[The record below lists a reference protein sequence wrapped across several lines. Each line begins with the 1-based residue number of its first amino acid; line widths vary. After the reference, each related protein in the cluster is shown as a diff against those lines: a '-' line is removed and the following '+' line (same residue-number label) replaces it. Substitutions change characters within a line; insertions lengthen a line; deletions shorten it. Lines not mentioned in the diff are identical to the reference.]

1 MRFLNYIVEWS
12 LNNKAIVLIVTFF
25 FILYGLA
32 NISKLK
38 LDAIPDVTNVQVQI
52 VTSAPTLSSLEMEQY
67 VTYPVEWGVS
77 GIPDIKEIRSIS
89 RYGISLVTIVFN
101 DHIDLMKARQLV
113 SERMLEIQ
121 KTIPSKYGSPQI
133 GPLSTALGEVIQFT
147 LTSPKHTTKEL
158 TTTLQ
163 WYISPIL
170 KTVPGVVEVNIF
182 GGQTKQYAINLNL
195 KSMQSLGVSVEDIM
209 NAVDSNNISE
219 GGGYIEHFHEHTII
233 GVQSLLK
240 EKDDFQ
246 TIFVKNTKDG
256 NPIFLKNIA
265 NITESYELRKG
276 AATQNGNTEV
286 VGGMALMLI
295 GENSLEVSEAVKEKL
310 QLIEP
315 TLEEGMKF
323 DIFYDRSEMVWS
335 TIYTVVKNLSEGA
348 IFVILILFLL
358 LGDLRSGLIIA
369 VIIPLC
375 MLFAILI
382 MIVREAP
389 ANLMSMGAIDFGL
402 LVDGA
407 VIVVENATRRLSLKR
422 NELKRELTKQEKKET
437 ILSATVEVRKATIF
451 GELII
456 GVVYIPILALSGTEG
471 KLFIPMALTVIYA
484 ISGAFIFTLTVVPVL
499 ADIFLKIPKDHHEE
513 TKLFQ
518 WIQNKY
524 NPMLSFSMKHRTKV
538 VSSAIG
544 FFLLTI
550 VLFPFLG
557 AEFIP
562 TLDEGSSL
570 LEINRLPSASLEE
583 SIRSTLKIERIL
595 LTPEFPEIKSVV
607 SKTGSPNLSLEPMG
621 IEKSDV
627 FIQLNERSTWKRSRN
642 EFLNQIAKAI
652 ESEIPE
658 ITFGMSQPIEMRTN
672 EMVAGIRSDIGIK
685 IFGEDILTLR
695 KLGEQTASKF
705 KNIPGVKDIRI
716 EQLGG
721 ISFIKVIPNREK
733 MARYGV
739 DAKQI
744 GQVLQMVSSGLNA
757 SQLIDGAKRFNIA
770 LKLQDPPNETL
781 ESWRPILISTRNQG
795 YVPLGD
801 LAEIIK
807 QDGPAQISH
816 EWQERRILVEFN
828 VRERDLMS
836 VVSDVEEI
844 LAKDKLLPPGYR
856 YSLDGSFKNYLSARK
871 TLLWVV
877 PITFAMILFLLWLAI
892 SDITS
897 ALLLFINIPFALAG
911 GILALFL
918 RGLPFSISAGIG
930 FIALFGV
937 AVLNGLVL
945 VTFSKQLEKEKILP
959 MKAIQDAALLRV
971 RPVLMTGM
979 VAILGFIPMA
989 LSTNP
994 GAEVQ
999 RPLATVLIGGLI
1011 TNALLTLLVF
1021 PAFYSLVYEK
1031 ILSLT
1036 PSSKKQT

>member
-1 MRFLNYIVEWS
+1 MKLLNYIVEWS
-12 LNNKAIVLIVTFF
+12 LNNRIIVLILTFF
-25 FILYGLA
+25 FILYGIA
-32 NISKLK
+32 NIHKLK
-38 LDAIPDVTNVQVQI
+38 LDAIPDVTNIQVQI

-89 RYGISLVTIVFN
+89 RYGLSLVTIVFN
-101 DHIDLMKARQLV
+101 DDLDLMVARQLV

-121 KTIPSKYGSPQI
+121 KQIPTKYGTPQI

-147 LTSPKHTTKEL
+147 LTSEKHTSKEL

-163 WYISPIL
+163 WYISPLL

-182 GGQTKQYAINLNL
+182 GGETKQYAININL
-195 KSMQSLGVSVEDIM
+195 KSMQSLAVNTEDIM

-219 GGGYIEHFHEHTII
+219 GGGYIEHKHEHTII

-240 EKDDFQ
+240 TKEDFQ
-246 TIFVKNTKDG
+246 SIYIKNTKDG
-256 NPIFLKNIA
+256 NPIYLKNVA
-265 NITESYELRKG
+265 TITESYELRKG
-276 AATQNGNTEV
+276 AATQNGNREV

-295 GENSLEVSEAVKEKL
+295 GENSLDVSEAVKEKL
-310 QLIEP
+310 KFIEP
-315 TLEEGMKF
+315 TLEDGMEF
-323 DIFYDRSEMVWS
+323 NIFYDRSKMVWS
-335 TIYTVVKNLSEGA
+335 TIYTVMKNLGEGA
-348 IFVILILFLL
+348 IFVVIILFLL
-358 LGDLRSGLIIA
+358 LGNLRSGLIIA

-407 VIVVENATRRLSLKR
+407 VIVVENATRRLSIRK
-422 NELKRELTKQEKKET
+422 NELKRELSKEEKRET
-437 ILSATVEVRKATIF
+437 ILDATIEVRKATIF
-451 GELII
+451 GEIII
-456 GVVYIPILALSGTEG
+456 GIVYIPILALSGTEG

-484 ISGAFIFTLTVVPVL
+484 ISGAFIFTLTIVPVL
-499 ADIFLKIPKDHHEE
+499 ADIFLKIPEGHKEE
-513 TKLFQ
+513 TKLFE
-518 WIQNKY
+518 WIQAKY
-524 NPMLSFSMKHRTKV
+524 NPMLRFSLKHRMRI
-538 VSSAIG
+538 VSAAVG
-544 FFLLTI
+544 FFLFTI
-550 VLFPFLG
+550 ILFPFLG

-562 TLDEGSSL
+562 TLDEGSTL

-595 LTPEFPEIKSVV
+595 LTTEFPEIKSVV

-627 FIQLNERSTWKRSRN
+627 FIQLNDRSTWERSRS
-642 EFLNQIAKAI
+642 EFLSQIAETI
-652 ESEIPE
+652 EREIPE
-658 ITFGMSQPIEMRTN
+658 ISFGISQPIEMRTN
-672 EMVAGIRSDIGIK
+672 EMVAGIRSDIGVK

-695 KLGEQTASKF
+695 KLGEETADRF

-744 GQVLQMVSSGLNA
+744 GQLLQMISSGLNT

-770 LKLQDPPNETL
+770 LKLQNPPNESL
-781 ESWRPILISTRNQG
+781 ESWQPILIPSRNQG
-795 YVPLGD
+795 YIPLGD
-801 LAEIIK
+801 IAEIRK
-807 QDGPAQISH
+807 EDGPAQISH
-816 EWQERRILVEFN
+816 EWQERRLLVEFN
-828 VRERDLMS
+828 VRDRDVMS
-836 VVSDVEEI
+836 VVSDVEKI
-844 LAKDKLLPPGYR
+844 LSNDKILPPGYR
-856 YSLDGSFKNYLSARK
+856 FELDGTFKNYLSARN

-892 SDITS
+892 QDMTS
-897 ALLLFINIPFALAG
+897 ALLLFINIPFAIAG
-911 GILALFL
+911 GILALFM
-918 RGLPFSISAGIG
+918 RSLPFSISAGIG

-945 VTFSKQLEKEKILP
+945 VTFSKQLEKKNMTP
-959 MKAIQDAALLRV
+959 MKAIEHAALLRV

-1021 PAFYSLVYEK
+1021 PAFYSLVYDK

-1036 PSSKKQT
+1036 PASKKQT

>member
-1 MRFLNYIVEWS
+1 MKLLNYIVEWS
-12 LNNKAIVLIVTFF
+12 LNNRIIVLILTFF
-25 FILYGLA
+25 FILYGIA
-32 NISKLK
+32 NLHKLK
-38 LDAIPDVTNVQVQI
+38 LDAIPDVTNIQVQI

-89 RYGISLVTIVFN
+89 RYGLSLVTIVFN
-101 DHIDLMKARQLV
+101 DDIDLMLARQLV

-121 KTIPSKYGSPQI
+121 KQIPTKYGTPQI

-147 LTSPKHTTKEL
+147 LTSEKHTSKEL

-163 WYISPIL
+163 WYISPLL

-182 GGQTKQYAINLNL
+182 GGETKQYAININL
-195 KSMQSLGVSVEDIM
+195 KSMQSLEVNTEDIM

-219 GGGYIEHFHEHTII
+219 GGGYIEHKHEHTII

-240 EKDDFQ
+240 TKEDFQ
-246 TIFVKNTKDG
+246 SIYIKNTKDG
-256 NPIFLKNIA
+256 NPIYLKNVA
-265 NITESYELRKG
+265 TITESYELRKG
-276 AATQNGNTEV
+276 AATQNGNREV

-295 GENSLEVSEAVKEKL
+295 GENSLDVSEAVKEKL
-310 QLIEP
+310 KFIEP
-315 TLEEGMKF
+315 TLEDGMEF
-323 DIFYDRSEMVWS
+323 NIFYDRSKMVWS
-335 TIYTVVKNLSEGA
+335 TIYTVMKNLGEGA
-348 IFVILILFLL
+348 IFVVIILFLL
-358 LGDLRSGLIIA
+358 LGNLRSGLIIA

-407 VIVVENATRRLSLKR
+407 VIVVENATRRLSIRK
-422 NELKRELTKQEKKET
+422 NELKRELSKEEKRET
-437 ILSATVEVRKATIF
+437 ILDATIEVRKATIF
-451 GELII
+451 GEIII
-456 GVVYIPILALSGTEG
+456 GIVYIPILALSGTEG

-484 ISGAFIFTLTVVPVL
+484 ISGAFIFTLTIVPVL
-499 ADIFLKIPKDHHEE
+499 ADIFLKIPEGHKEE
-513 TKLFQ
+513 TKLFE
-518 WIQNKY
+518 WIQTKY
-524 NPMLSFSMKHRTKV
+524 NPMLRFSLKHRFRI
-538 VSSAIG
+538 VSAAVG
-544 FFLLTI
+544 FFLFTI
-550 VLFPFLG
+550 ILFPFLG

-562 TLDEGSSL
+562 TLDEGSTL
-570 LEINRLPSASLEE
+570 LEINRLPSASLDE

-595 LTPEFPEIKSVV
+595 LTTEFPEINSVV

-627 FIQLNERSTWKRSRN
+627 FIQLNDRSTWERSRS
-642 EFLNQIAKAI
+642 EFLSQIAETI
-652 ESEIPE
+652 EREIPE
-658 ITFGMSQPIEMRTN
+658 ISFGISQPIEMRTN
-672 EMVAGIRSDIGIK
+672 EMVAGIRSDIGVK

-695 KLGEQTASKF
+695 KLGEETADRF

-739 DAKQI
+739 DANQI
-744 GQVLQMVSSGLNA
+744 GQLLQMISSGLNT

-770 LKLQDPPNETL
+770 LKLQNPPNESL
-781 ESWRPILISTRNQG
+781 ESWQPILIPSRNQG
-795 YVPLGD
+795 YIPLGNI
-801 LAEIIK
+801 AEIRK
-807 QDGPAQISH
+807 EDGPAQISH
-816 EWQERRILVEFN
+816 EWQERRLLVEFN
-828 VRERDLMS
+828 VRDRDVMS
-836 VVSDVEEI
+836 VVSDVEKI
-844 LAKDKLLPPGYR
+844 LSNDKILPPGYR
-856 YSLDGSFKNYLSARK
+856 FELDGTFKNYLSARN

-892 SDITS
+892 QDITS
-897 ALLLFINIPFALAG
+897 ALLLFINIPFAIAG
-911 GILALFL
+911 GILALFM
-918 RGLPFSISAGIG
+918 RSLPFSISAGIG

-945 VTFSKQLEKEKILP
+945 VTFSKQLEKKNMTP
-959 MKAIQDAALLRV
+959 MKAIEHAALLRV

-1021 PAFYSLVYEK
+1021 PAFYSLVYDK

-1036 PSSKKQT
+1036 PASKKQT

>member
-1 MRFLNYIVEWS
+1 MKLLNYIVEWS
-12 LNNKAIVLIVTFF
+12 LNNRIIVLILTFF
-25 FILYGLA
+25 FILYGIA
-32 NISKLK
+32 NIHKLK
-38 LDAIPDVTNVQVQI
+38 LDAIPDVTNIQVQI

-89 RYGISLVTIVFN
+89 RYGLSLVTIVFN
-101 DHIDLMKARQLV
+101 DDLDLMVARQLV

-121 KTIPSKYGSPQI
+121 KQIPTKYGTPQI

-147 LTSPKHTTKEL
+147 LTSEKHTSKEL

-163 WYISPIL
+163 WYISPLL

-182 GGQTKQYAINLNL
+182 GGETKQYAININL
-195 KSMQSLGVSVEDIM
+195 KSMQSLAVNTEDIM

-219 GGGYIEHFHEHTII
+219 GGGYIEHKHEHTII

-240 EKDDFQ
+240 TKEDFQ
-246 TIFVKNTKDG
+246 SIYIKNTKDG
-256 NPIFLKNIA
+256 NPIYLKNVA
-265 NITESYELRKG
+265 TITESYELRKG
-276 AATQNGNTEV
+276 AATQNGNREV

-295 GENSLEVSEAVKEKL
+295 GENSLDVSEAVKEKL
-310 QLIEP
+310 KFIEP
-315 TLEEGMKF
+315 TLEDGMEF
-323 DIFYDRSEMVWS
+323 NIFYDRSKMVWS
-335 TIYTVVKNLSEGA
+335 TIYTVMKNLGEGA
-348 IFVILILFLL
+348 IFVVIILFLL
-358 LGDLRSGLIIA
+358 LGNLRSGLIIA

-407 VIVVENATRRLSLKR
+407 VIVVENATRRLSIRK
-422 NELKRELTKQEKKET
+422 NELKRELSKEEKRET
-437 ILSATVEVRKATIF
+437 ILDATIEVRKATIF
-451 GELII
+451 GEIII
-456 GVVYIPILALSGTEG
+456 GIVYIPILALSGTEG

-484 ISGAFIFTLTVVPVL
+484 ISGAFIFTLTIVPVL
-499 ADIFLKIPKDHHEE
+499 ADIFLKIPEGHKEE
-513 TKLFQ
+513 TKLFE
-518 WIQNKY
+518 WIQAKY
-524 NPMLSFSMKHRTKV
+524 NPMLRFSLKHRMRI
-538 VSSAIG
+538 VSAAVG
-544 FFLLTI
+544 FFLFTI
-550 VLFPFLG
+550 ILFPFLG

-562 TLDEGSSL
+562 TLDEGSTL

-595 LTPEFPEIKSVV
+595 LTTEFPEIKSVV

-627 FIQLNERSTWKRSRN
+627 FIQLNDRSTWERSRS
-642 EFLNQIAKAI
+642 EFLSQIAETI
-652 ESEIPE
+652 EREIPE
-658 ITFGMSQPIEMRTN
+658 ISFGISQPIEMRTN
-672 EMVAGIRSDIGIK
+672 EMVAGIRSDIGVK

-695 KLGEQTASKF
+695 KLGEETADRF

-744 GQVLQMVSSGLNA
+744 GQLLQMISSGLNT

-770 LKLQDPPNETL
+770 LKLQNPPNESL
-781 ESWRPILISTRNQG
+781 ESWQPILIPSRNQG
-795 YVPLGD
+795 YIPLGD
-801 LAEIIK
+801 IAEIRK
-807 QDGPAQISH
+807 EDGPAQISH
-816 EWQERRILVEFN
+816 EWQERRLLVEFN
-828 VRERDLMS
+828 VRDRDVMS
-836 VVSDVEEI
+836 VVSDVEKI
-844 LAKDKLLPPGYR
+844 LSNDKILPPGYR
-856 YSLDGSFKNYLSARK
+856 FELDGTFKNYLSARN

-892 SDITS
+892 QDMTS
-897 ALLLFINIPFALAG
+897 ALLLFINIPFAIAG
-911 GILALFL
+911 GILALFM
-918 RGLPFSISAGIG
+918 RSLPFSISAGIG

-945 VTFSKQLEKEKILP
+945 VTFAKQLEKKNMTP
-959 MKAIQDAALLRV
+959 MKAIEHAALLRV

-1021 PAFYSLVYEK
+1021 PAFYSLVYDK

-1036 PSSKKQT
+1036 PASKKQT